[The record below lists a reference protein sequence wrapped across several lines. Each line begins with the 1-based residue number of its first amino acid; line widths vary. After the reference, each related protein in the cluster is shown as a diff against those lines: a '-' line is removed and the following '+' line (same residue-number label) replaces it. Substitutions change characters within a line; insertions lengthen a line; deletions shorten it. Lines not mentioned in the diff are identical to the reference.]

1 MPAKKII
8 PHAEHYDRSGEW
20 PWEIFKKARK
30 VGLVNLNIPEE
41 YGGVGASVLEECIVG
56 EELAYGCSGI
66 QTALMLNQLATLPML
81 IAANEKQKGA
91 LLHQA
96 HAGRQDHRLLHD
108 RAGRRLRRG
117 GHQDDG
123 DP

>member
-1 MPAKKII
+1 MTA
-8 PHAEHYDRSGEW
+8 SGEW
-20 PWEIFKKARK
+20 PWESGKRRSS

-81 IAANEKQKGA
+81 IAGNDEQKQK
-91 LLHQA
+91 LLPAPHRR
-96 HAGRQDHRLLHD
+96 RQDHGLLHD

-117 GHQDDG
+117 RHQDHG
-123 DP
+123 GAQG